1 MLLAAATLALGG
13 FPSPRLL
20 SLPPAAAL
28 PVGLLTSTS
37 TYFKPTTEGVANNS
51 SLCLCLANA
60 CSLGRGGT
68 RGRASSWWLAD
79 RWMFLVPTLGVV
91 FLPLRSTEKEDKRST
106 LLDRL
111 FAFIVS
117 PSASSAAAL
126 HADPSSEQVKSC
138 NLSSRRCISTY
149 SPSSSSMLLRKEAM
163 VIQLQRY

>member
-1 MLLAAATLALGG
+1 MLLAAATLALAG
-13 FPSPRLL
+13 FPSPRLP

-37 TYFKPTTEGVANNS
+37 TYFKRTTERVANNS
-51 SLCLCLANA
+51 SLCLCLVNA

-79 RWMFLVPTLGVV
+79 RWMFLVPTLGLV

-117 PSASSAAAL
+117 PSSAAAL
-126 HADPSSEQVKSC
+126 HADPSSERVNSC
-138 NLSSRRCISTY
+138 NLSSRRRGRISTY
-149 SPSSSSMLLRKEAM
+149 SPSSSVLLRKEAM
-163 VIQLQRY
+163 VQRY